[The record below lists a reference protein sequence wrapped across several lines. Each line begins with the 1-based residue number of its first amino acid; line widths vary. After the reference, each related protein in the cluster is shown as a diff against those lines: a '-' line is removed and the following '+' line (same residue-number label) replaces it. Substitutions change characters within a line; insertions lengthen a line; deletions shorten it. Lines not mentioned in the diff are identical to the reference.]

1 MARSPL
7 SGAFAKTSGTTKQKT
22 SKNGAILLISGI
34 ALATSIGGVFAANTI
49 GINGNDSIEFG
60 QGAAI
65 TTTCDTGAMEAVVTQ
80 QFSST
85 GVDASSDVFRVSEVV
100 VRNID
105 EACEGVDIRLAL
117 IGSANE
123 EISSITLSTTT
134 GQDQVTWAVANTIDA
149 NTVSRVAITTSETVN
164 VAP

>member
-60 QGAAI
+60 QGAAT

-80 QFSST
+80 QFSTPGSEST
-85 GVDASSDVFRVSEVV
+85 TDVFRVSEVV
-100 VRNID
+100 VRSID
-105 EACEGVDIRLAL
+105 AACEGVDIRLAL

-123 EISSITLSTTT
+123 EISSTKFSITT
-134 GQDQVTWAVANTIDA
+134 GQTEVTWAVANTITIDA
-149 NTVSRVAITTSETVN
+149 NTVSRVAITTSETVLD
-164 VAP
+164 